1 MSEDKN
7 TVFIIIVKSVLI
19 VIINISELKTY
30 KDLFE
35 RIVEIPEKMMKDL
48 LLRILLVDNLLG

>member
-7 TVFIIIVKSVLI
+7 TVFIIIVKNILI

-35 RIVEIPEKMMKDL
+35 RIVEIPEKMVKVL
-48 LLRILLVDNLLG
+48 LFEFYWLIIY